1 MSGDQLAALANAD
14 PGLSEALRQLRRG
27 GGLRDGT
34 GPDPLQNADVS
45 PEVLEEFL
53 TLAVREAPD
62 DQVFGLAVT
71 LPRLIHRR
79 GAGQEALDVLL
90 SERSL
95 TPDQRDW
102 VDIYLERSAQAA
114 RERGAGR

>member
-1 MSGDQLAALANAD
+1 MSGDRLAALANTD

-27 GGLRDGT
+27 GGLYAGT
-34 GPDPLQNADVS
+34 GPDALHNADVS

-71 LPRLIHRR
+71 LPGLIYRR

-90 SERSL
+90 SETL
-95 TPDQRDW
+95 
-102 VDIYLERSAQAA
+102 AH
-114 RERGAGR
+114 AG